1 MSIGAKKFLI
11 LYRNL
16 YQNII
21 NMRKISFCSRLS
33 VLSAQVAK
41 KVVVASFL
49 LGSLASAQTFPED
62 FEPIFIE
69 TDTVC
74 RGASSVAHAAG
85 FPINTYFKWYVESGS
100 EWQNF
105 SEGTD
110 VEQVINVDFIG
121 ERKYKLVVDSVDEV
135 LNYTILF
142 SVVGLDCD
150 NPNDS
155 LSSSTDINSDNAAD
169 SIVNVYSVDGAIVK
183 VNVKMSDALV
193 NLKKGLYIIGNKKV
207 YVTE

>member
-1 MSIGAKKFLI
+1 
-11 LYRNL
+11 
-16 YQNII
+16 
-21 NMRKISFCSRLS
+21 MRKIDLSSRLS
-33 VLSAQVAK
+33 TMSAQVAK

-49 LGSLASAQTFPED
+49 FGGVASAQTLPEY

-74 RGASSVAHAAG
+74 RGASTVAHAAG
-85 FPINTYFKWYVESGS
+85 FPINAYFTWYVENGS
-100 EWQNF
+100 DWQKI

-110 VEQVINVDFIG
+110 VVNQVINVDFLG
-121 ERKYKLVVDSVDEV
+121 ERRYKLVVDSVDTV
-135 LNYTILF
+135 LNYTILY
-142 SVVGLDCD
+142 SVVGLDCN

-155 LSSSTDINSDNAAD
+155 LSGLPDIYSENAAD

>member
-1 MSIGAKKFLI
+1 MSIGAKKLLI

-16 YQNII
+16 YQILY
-21 NMRKISFCSRLS
+21 MRKIDLSSRLS
-33 VLSAQVAK
+33 TMSAQVAK

-49 LGSLASAQTFPED
+49 FGGVASAQTVPEF
-62 FEPIFIE
+62 FEPVFFL

-74 RGASSVAHAAG
+74 RGSSTVFHAAG
-85 FPINTYFKWYVESGS
+85 LPMNSYLRWYVENGS
-100 EWQNF
+100 EWVKF

-110 VEQVINVDFIG
+110 INQVINVDFIG
-121 ERKYKLVVDSVDEV
+121 ERKYKVVVESVVEV
-135 LNYTILF
+135 LDSTISF
-142 SVVGLDCD
+142 SVVGIDCD

>member
-1 MSIGAKKFLI
+1 MSIGAKKVLI

-21 NMRKISFCSRLS
+21 YMRKIDLSSRLS
-33 VLSAQVAK
+33 TMSAQVAK

-49 LGSLASAQTFPED
+49 FGGVASAQTLPED

-74 RGASSVAHAAG
+74 RGESTVAHAAG
-85 FPINTYFKWYVESGS
+85 FPINTYFKWYIESGS
-100 EWQNF
+100 EWQKF

-121 ERKYKLVVDSVDEV
+121 ERKYKLVVDSVEG

-169 SIVNVYSVDGAIVK
+169 SIVNVCSVDGAIVK